1 MWLLIVANIDKTI
14 NKDIK
19 DIKHLMLK
27 QFDIINFFQY
37 NSSLDWN
44 SLLTHQQFSKK
55 PEGMSHGQPQ

>member
-1 MWLLIVANIDKTI
+1 
-14 NKDIK
+14 
-19 DIKHLMLK
+19 MLK

-44 SLLTHQQFSKK
+44 SFIITHQQFSKK